1 MKRLF
6 IVLLIFFVTGCTGKR
21 DKARQVFYFYN
32 DVGEFSKSQT
42 REGIFFSMRLGWGQ
56 IDWNYLPLPSMEKKP
71 CTYYLNYF
79 NGDTTFRKQ
88 KSYLDSI
95 RCYDVYWMTNDSN
108 LQDFWTK
115 KRYGSSARKDTL
127 EIYLIE
133 KIASTDSVLFRRV
146 QRIFGEAK

>member
-1 MKRLF
+1 MKRALIF
-6 IVLLIFFVTGCTGKR
+6 LLIFFVTGCTEKR
-21 DKARQVFYFYN
+21 DKSRQVFYFYN
-32 DVGEFSKSQT
+32 DIGEFRKSQT
-42 REGIFFSMRLGWGQ
+42 KDGISFSMRQGWGQ
-56 IDWNYLPLPSMEKKP
+56 IDWGYLPYPGKRP
-71 CTYYLNYF
+71 CIYSLYYF
-79 NGDTTFRKQ
+79 NGDTIFRKQ

-95 RCYDVYWMTNDSN
+95 RCYDLYWVTNDSN

-133 KIASTDSVLFRRV
+133 KMAGTDSVLFRRV

>member
-1 MKRLF
+1 MKRVL

-21 DKARQVFYFYN
+21 DKSRQVFYFYN
-32 DVGEFSKSQT
+32 DAGEFSKSQT
-42 REGIFFSMRLGWGQ
+42 KDGISFSMRQGWGYF
-56 IDWNYLPLPSMEKKP
+56 DWNDVPLPSMMKKR

-79 NGDTTFRKQ
+79 NGDTIFWKQ

-95 RCYDVYWMTNDSN
+95 RYYDVYWMTSDSN

-133 KIASTDSVLFRRV
+133 KLANSDSVLFRRV
-146 QRIFGEAK
+146 QRRFGDTK

>member
-42 REGIFFSMRLGWGQ
+42 REGIFFSMRQGWGH
-56 IDWNYLPLPSMEKKP
+56 IDWGYRPIGWAKR
-71 CTYYLNYF
+71 CTYSLDFF
-79 NGDTTFRKQ
+79 NGDSIFRKQ

-95 RCYDVYWMTNDSN
+95 RCYDLYWMTNDSN

-115 KRYGSSARKDTL
+115 KRYGSSSHRDTL

-146 QRIFGEAK
+146 QRIFGDPK

>member
-6 IVLLIFFVTGCTGKR
+6 IVLLIFFVTGCSGGR
-21 DKARQVFYFYN
+21 DKSKQVFYFYN
-32 DVGEFSKSQT
+32 DIGEFDKRQT
-42 REGIFFSMRLGWGQ
+42 KDGISFSMRQGKYHFDWGY
-56 IDWNYLPLPSMEKKP
+56 NPYPGKERCVYSF
-71 CTYYLNYF
+71 YF
-79 NGDTTFRKQ
+79 FKGDTTFRKQ

-115 KRYGSSARKDTL
+115 KRYGSSSRRDTL